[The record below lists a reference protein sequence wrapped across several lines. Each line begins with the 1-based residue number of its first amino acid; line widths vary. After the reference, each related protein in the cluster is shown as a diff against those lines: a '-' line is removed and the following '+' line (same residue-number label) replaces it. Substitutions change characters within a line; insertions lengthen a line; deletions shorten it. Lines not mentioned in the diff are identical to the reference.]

1 MRDDFVNYLRPYNVL
16 DSKVRLGSDNDGG
29 YIVNETILNQA
40 DVLYTYGVE
49 YNCDFEIDFH
59 NRTSKPVHLYDHTV
73 DFTPQNENL
82 HFHKEGLSHISET
95 DKKHFFEH
103 LKENNDEDK
112 KVLLKIDVEGAE
124 YEFFENT
131 DIEQLSKNVIGIV
144 LEIHN
149 TGDVNNYRPR
159 ATKILEKITNHF
171 TLTHLH
177 GNNSSPMI
185 GSWWIA
191 VPDTLELTFIRDDM
205 FYAFH
210 FDRGQWPTELDM
222 PNNPELQDFPLV
234 WIC

>member
-29 YIVNETILNQA
+29 YIVNETILNQS

-131 DIEQLSKNVIGIV
+131 DIEELSKKPTR
-144 LEIHN
+144 LYC
-149 TGDVNNYRPR
+149 TCRC
-159 ATKILEKITNHF
+159 
-171 TLTHLH
+171 
-177 GNNSSPMI
+177 SS
-185 GSWWIA
+185 
-191 VPDTLELTFIRDDM
+191 
-205 FYAFH
+205 
-210 FDRGQWPTELDM
+210 
-222 PNNPELQDFPLV
+222 
-234 WIC
+234 

>member
-16 DSKVRLGSDNDGG
+16 DSKVRLGSNNDGG

-131 DIEQLSKNVIGIV
+131 DIEELSKNVIGIV

-149 TGDVNNYRPR
+149 TGDVNEYRPR

-210 FDRGQWPTELDM
+210 FDRGQWPTVLDM
-222 PNNPELQDFPLV
+222 PNNPKLQDFPLV

>member
-16 DSKVRLGSDNDGG
+16 DKKVRLGSDYDGG
-29 YIVNETILNQA
+29 YIINQTILDNV

-49 YNCDFEIDFH
+49 HNCDFELDF
-59 NRTSKPVHLYDHTV
+59 NVLTSKPVHLYDHTV
-73 DFTPQNENL
+73 DFNHPNENL
-82 HFHKEGLSHISET
+82 IFHKEGLSYKTENN
-95 DKKHFFEH
+95 KKHFFEH
-103 LKENNDEDK
+103 LKENGDADK

-131 DIEQLSKNVIGIV
+131 DIEELSKNVVGII
-144 LEIHN
+144 LEIHD
-149 TGDVNNYRPR
+149 TGDIHVHRKR

-177 GNNSSPMI
+177 GNNCAPMI

-191 VPDTLELTFIRDDM
+191 VPDTMELTFIRDNM
-205 FYAFH
+205 FDAFC
-210 FDRGQWPTELDM
+210 FDRDKWPTDLDM
-222 PNNPELQDFPLV
+222 PNNPELQDFPLA

>member
-1 MRDDFVNYLRPYNVL
+1 MRDDFVNFLRPYGVL
-16 DSKVRLGSDNDGG
+16 DTKVRLGSNNDGG
-29 YIVNETILNQA
+29 YIVNQTILDKA

-49 YNCDFEIDFH
+49 YNCDFELDFH
-59 NRTSKPVHLYDHTV
+59 NRTYKPVHLYDHTV
-73 DFTPQNENL
+73 DFTHPNDNL
-82 HFHKEGLSHISET
+82 IFHKEGLSHIKEN
-95 DKKHFFEH
+95 DKKHFFDH
-103 LKENNDEDK
+103 LKENGDEDK
-112 KVLLKIDVEGAE
+112 NVFLKIDVEGAE

-131 DIEQLSKNVIGIV
+131 NIEELSKNVIGIV
-144 LEIHN
+144 LEIHW
-149 TGDVNNYRPR
+149 TGDVNGYRSR

-177 GNNSSPMI
+177 GNNSAPMI

-191 VPDTLELTFIRDDM
+191 VPDTIELTFINDRL
-205 FYAFH
+205 FEALH